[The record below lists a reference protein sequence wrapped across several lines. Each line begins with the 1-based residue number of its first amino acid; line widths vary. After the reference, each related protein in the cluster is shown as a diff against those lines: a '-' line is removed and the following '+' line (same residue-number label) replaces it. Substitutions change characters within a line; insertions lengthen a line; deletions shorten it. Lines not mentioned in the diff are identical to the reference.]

1 MVIRRVNQITRAFGF
16 EQSQPI
22 RRASIRI
29 PTVAQTPMETP
40 IRNARLP
47 QGDVR
52 RTTPRR
58 SNRMSARR
66 APNRLSS
73 VSATVT
79 PRQSPEQ
86 SPPQSTPPPYRS
98 PSPLPTEVVS
108 IASSPLDTAEQIS
121 APESSGSEAT
131 EPPRSRQRTSHFQS
145 AKLPQLAPPRNLN
158 VSAVVSRQPF
168 TPNEYARRA
177 QALDQLT

>member
-1 MVIRRVNQITRAFGF
+1 
-16 EQSQPI
+16 
-22 RRASIRI
+22 
-29 PTVAQTPMETP
+29 METP

-73 VSATVT
+73 ASATVT
-79 PRQSPEQ
+79 PRQSPKQ
-86 SPPQSTPPPYRS
+86 SPSQSPLPPYRS
-98 PSPLPTEVVS
+98 PSPLPTDIIS
-108 IASSPLDTAEQIS
+108 ISSSPLDKAEQIS
-121 APESSGSEAT
+121 APGSSGSEAT
-131 EPPRSRQRTSHFQS
+131 EPPRSRKRTSHYQS
-145 AKLPQLAPPRNLN
+145 ARLPQFTPPRNLN

-168 TPNEYARRA
+168 NHNEYARRA
-177 QALDQLT
+177 QAFDQLTAIHTTKQAYY